1 MQVTLNKAKHH
12 LLAAWFFIVECRN
25 ADCNAFVVAITSE
38 FRTNRESVKQ
48 RPASQTEVFKD
59 TNNSASQFLLSM
71 NECFFLQIANKP
83 CSKVSGAWRSSANDD
98 LCSMLFLICERSAR
112 YPWIR
117 LMLSF
122 ICWKNN
128 VRSFT
133 FSKLNR
139 WKPEFGDWTIT
150 SPSNNVYTF
159 NYSFRLKISVACLCN
174 DCIAFSVT
182 QGNERKWKTKYNWSF
197 L

>member
-1 MQVTLNKAKHH
+1 MQKCWLQCICCGHH
-12 LLAAWFFIVECRN
+12 FWVPHLQRIR
-25 ADCNAFVVAITSE
+25 
-38 FRTNRESVKQ
+38 VKQ
-48 RPASQTEVFKD
+48 MPASQTEVFKD
-59 TNNSASQFLLSM
+59 IWTILRINFFCQWM
-71 NECFFLQIANKP
+71 NFFLQIANKP
-83 CSKVSGAWRSSANDD
+83 CSMVSGAWRSSADDD

-122 ICWKNN
+122 ICWNNN

-182 QGNERKWKTKYNWSF
+182 QGNERRWKTKYNWSF

>member
-1 MQVTLNKAKHH
+1 MLIAMH
-12 LLAAWFFIVECRN
+12 LLWP
-25 ADCNAFVVAITSE
+25 S
-38 FRTNRESVKQ
+38 
-48 RPASQTEVFKD
+48 
-59 TNNSASQFLLSM
+59 LLSSALTENQSKTEAGESNGSFLKTQTILRVNFFCQWM
-71 NECFFLQIANKP
+71 NFFLQIANKP

-133 FSKLNR
+133 FSKLNCR
-139 WKPEFGDWTIT
+139 KPEFGDWTIT

-159 NYSFRLKISVACLCN
+159 NYSFPLKISVACLCN

-182 QGNERKWKTKYNWSF
+182 HGNERKWKTKCKWSF